1 MAFFHFNIFRRRGHY
16 SRISAAK
23 KSRKEKEKLLSEQEL
38 RHHSRRIRDVGHSFG
53 NLKYKGR
60 SFLHG

>member
-53 NLKYKGR
+53 NLKY
-60 SFLHG
+60 